1 MNEYDDILNRIVEE
15 FYDTGRLVLNESL
28 YGDTLDVFHNLKN
41 NPKTIDE
48 ILKLYNRLFDFNKE
62 FINKEYV
69 NADETYGI
77 QIEDFIN
84 AITDIKNNLIN
95 LPRDINTLKSL
106 LSRIDTIKEDGVNF
120 TEEEIGEINKKIGN
134 LEYKEKKK
142 ETDKIRG
149 SGEVTTIQTP
159 ERAKESRQ
167 SEIKETNKQELP
179 VLYRDYEGD
188 KDNLYKSNLRTLQYT
203 LKNNTDLGL
212 GDVDKSN
219 LETEIEN
226 SEFGQTTEDA
236 VILFQASKN
245 LEETGIVDIDTW
257 NHLMESLRNSENRK
271 LDDLLNNRTEEV
283 DSDLLNDIKSYAK
296 IDDDNF
302 SDSKK
307 ELFQSLSLKLFSNL
321 VNKQIYTGIKKKG
334 LNDTINNKTIKDI
347 FLEKKGLYEKQNGEF
362 TEIKKLEGEIEELEN
377 GKNDW
382 LNSDNAKNMRSS
394 VNKDR
399 YIETEFDA
407 PIEEKEKK
415 IKEIMD
421 GVKTKSGDFKVDQE
435 DIKFWRDIISKWG
448 KANRE
453 EREKILQ
460 DYVDYRNKRE
470 SIEFFFEKLIKRL
483 KESLKNSEISINE
496 ANELIQSVNHAIY
509 TVYHKEGTDQTK
521 KNKIKYAIKDII
533 KDTDLEGGIFDLID
547 GLRNINIRKIA
558 GDAYEKSFCECNTKD
573 NSYFIG
579 CNSKYGDQ
587 SYLFPNA
594 VQQMKTYLGGVNGN
608 SGHTQCSQEI
618 YQLIINSATTK
629 ADKYDIISDSVV
641 NLTNGTNIPNGKK
654 IEVKKYDKKNE
665 YTLSE
670 FIGLYKKRADVE
682 IYRNQNNN
690 HFIKYNDIIRE
701 VVRLLNEDDNGLANT
716 FKGED
721 SLYGVFVGDYQFYK
735 YDQIDLFWSTQS
747 DQTRGGSDELR
758 LTLKFKIKD
767 GQTPSQWVEG
777 NCNIQ
782 QNESTD
788 RLDNIIENFF
798 DTGKF
803 VF

>member
-1 MNEYDDILNRIVEE
+1 MNEYDDILNRIVDE
-15 FYDTGRLVLNESL
+15 FYDTGKVVLNESV
-28 YGDTLDVFHNLKN
+28 YNDTLDVFHNLKN

-48 ILKLYNRLFDFNKE
+48 ILELYNRLFDYNKG
-62 FINKEYV
+62 FINSKYV

-84 AITDIKNNLIN
+84 AITDIKINLIN
-95 LPRDINTLKSL
+95 LPKDINKLNNL
-106 LSRIDTIKEDGVNF
+106 LRRIERIKEDGVIF
-120 TEEEIGEINKKIGN
+120 SEKEIDNIKKKIKR
-134 LEYKEKKK
+134 KEG
-142 ETDKIRG
+142 DAIRG

-159 ERAKESRQ
+159 ERARESRQ
-167 SEIKETNKQELP
+167 SEIGETNEQELP
-179 VLYRDYEGD
+179 VLSKEYEGV
-188 KDNLYKSNLRTLQYT
+188 KDNIYKSNLRILQYT
-203 LKNNTDLGL
+203 LKNNTELNL
-212 GDVDKSN
+212 GDDDKAN

-236 VILFQASKN
+236 VILFQSVKN
-245 LEETGIVDIDTW
+245 LEQTGIVDIDTW
-257 NHLMESLRNSENRK
+257 NHLMGSLRNSEDRK

-283 DSDLLNDIKSYAK
+283 DTDLLDSIKSYVG
-296 IDDDNF
+296 IDDDDF

-347 FLEKKGLYEKQNGEF
+347 FLEKISLYKKQNGEF
-362 TEIKKLEGEIEELEN
+362 TEIKELEGEIKELEKA
-377 GKNDW
+377 KNDW
-382 LNSDNAKNMRSS
+382 LNSDNAKRIKPNIKKKYIDKRY
-394 VNKDR
+394 VN
-399 YIETEFDA
+399 
-407 PIEEKEKK
+407 PIEEKVKK
-415 IKEIMD
+415 IKEITD

-448 KANRE
+448 NANTE
-453 EREKILQ
+453 KQEKILQ

-496 ANELIQSVNHAIY
+496 VNELIQSVNHAIY
-509 TVYHKEGTDQTK
+509 TVYYKEGTDQTK
-521 KNKIKYAIKDII
+521 KNKIKNAIKDII

-547 GLRNINIRKIA
+547 GLRNINIRKVA

-594 VQQMKTYLGGVNGN
+594 VQQMKTYLDGVNSN
-608 SGHTQCSQEI
+608 SGHTQCAREI
-618 YQLIINSATTK
+618 YELIINSATTK
-629 ADKYDIISDSVV
+629 ADKYDIISDSIV
-641 NLTNGTNIPNGKK
+641 NLTNGVNIPNDKK
-654 IEVKKYDKKNE
+654 IEVKKYDEQNE

-670 FIGLYKKRADVE
+670 FIGLYKKRVDIE
-682 IYRNQNNN
+682 RYRNQNNN
-690 HFIKYNDIIRE
+690 YFNKYNDIIGE
-701 VVRLLNEDDNGLANT
+701 VVRLLNENDNGLSNS

-721 SLYGVFVGDYQFYK
+721 RLYGVFVGDYQFYK

-758 LTLKFKIKD
+758 LTLKFEIRD

-777 NCNIQ
+777 NCNLQ

-788 RLDNIIENFF
+788 RLDEIIENFF

-803 VF
+803 VI

>member
-1 MNEYDDILNRIVEE
+1 MEDFDKYLDQLVEN
-15 FYDTGRLVLNESL
+15 FFDTGKLVLNENYWKDTVNIFRNLRQNPQTVDELLNRYYKITNEHYSNRTDEFNGVMVNNEMTVL
-28 YGDTLDVFHNLKN
+28 DFIEGLQGGDIDEEQYYKDGVIFDYTEEIINLDGEEKTDTEDNTQ
-41 NPKTIDE
+41 TID
-48 ILKLYNRLFDFNKE
+48 LD
-62 FINKEYV
+62 
-69 NADETYGI
+69 
-77 QIEDFIN
+77 
-84 AITDIKNNLIN
+84 NL
-95 LPRDINTLKSL
+95 D
-106 LSRIDTIKEDGVNF
+106 
-120 TEEEIGEINKKIGN
+120 
-134 LEYKEKKK
+134 YKEKKK
-142 ETDKIRG
+142 ETDAIRG
-149 SGEVTTIQTP
+149 SGEVITIQTP
-159 ERAKESRQ
+159 ERAKENREK
-167 SEIKETNKQELP
+167 EIKNTNKEELP
-179 VLYRDYEGD
+179 ILSKDYEGD
-188 KDNLYKSNLRTLQYT
+188 KNNIYKSNLRILQYT
-203 LKNNTDLGL
+203 LKNNTDLDL
-212 GDVDKSN
+212 GDVDKAN

-236 VILFQASKN
+236 VILFQADKN
-245 LEETGIVDIDTW
+245 LEETGIVDINTW

-283 DSDLLNDIKSYAK
+283 DINLLDSIKSYVE

-347 FLEKKGLYEKQNGEF
+347 FLEKIGLYEKQNGEF
-362 TEIKKLEGEIEELEN
+362 TEIKKLEDEIEELEN
-377 GKNDW
+377 GKNVW
-382 LNSDNAKNMRSS
+382 LNSDNAKNMRFS

-701 VVRLLNEDDNGLANT
+701 VVRLLNENDNGLANS

-721 SLYGVFVGDYQFYK
+721 RLYGVFVGDYQFYGH
-735 YDQIDLFWSTQS
+735 DQIELKWSTQS
-747 DQTRGGSDELR
+747 DQNRGKDELR
-758 LTLKFKIKD
+758 LTLKFSIIQGK
-767 GQTPSQWVEG
+767 TPSQWVEG
-777 NCNIQ
+777 NCNLQ
-782 QNESTD
+782 QNESTN
-788 RLDNIIENFF
+788 RIDNIIENFF
-798 DTGKF
+798 DTGNF
-803 VF
+803 DI

>member
-1 MNEYDDILNRIVEE
+1 MNEYDNILNRIVDE
-15 FYDTGRLVLNESL
+15 FYDTGKVVLNESV
-28 YGDTLDVFHNLKN
+28 YNDTLDVFHNLKN

-48 ILKLYNRLFDFNKE
+48 ILELYNRLFDYNKG
-62 FINKEYV
+62 FINSKYV

-84 AITDIKNNLIN
+84 AITDIKINLIN
-95 LPRDINTLKSL
+95 LPKDINKLNNL
-106 LSRIDTIKEDGVNF
+106 LRRIERIKEDGVIF
-120 TEEEIGEINKKIGN
+120 SEKEIDNIKKKIKR
-134 LEYKEKKK
+134 KEG
-142 ETDKIRG
+142 DAIRG

-159 ERAKESRQ
+159 ERARESRQ
-167 SEIKETNKQELP
+167 SEIGETNEQELP
-179 VLYRDYEGD
+179 VLSKEYEGV
-188 KDNLYKSNLRTLQYT
+188 KDNIYKSNLRILQYT
-203 LKNNTDLGL
+203 LKNNTELNL
-212 GDVDKSN
+212 GDDDKAN

-236 VILFQASKN
+236 VILFQSVKN
-245 LEETGIVDIDTW
+245 LEQTGIVDIDTW
-257 NHLMESLRNSENRK
+257 NHLMGSLRNSEDRK

-283 DSDLLNDIKSYAK
+283 DTDLLDSIKSYVG
-296 IDDDNF
+296 IDDDDF

-347 FLEKKGLYEKQNGEF
+347 FLEKISLYKKQNGEF
-362 TEIKKLEGEIEELEN
+362 TEIKELEGEIKELEKA
-377 GKNDW
+377 KNDW
-382 LNSDNAKNMRSS
+382 LNSDNAKRIKPNIKKKYIDKRY
-394 VNKDR
+394 VN
-399 YIETEFDA
+399 
-407 PIEEKEKK
+407 PIEEKVKK
-415 IKEIMD
+415 IKEITD

-448 KANRE
+448 NANTE
-453 EREKILQ
+453 KQEKILQ

-496 ANELIQSVNHAIY
+496 VNELIQSVNHAIY
-509 TVYHKEGTDQTK
+509 TVYYKEGTDQTK
-521 KNKIKYAIKDII
+521 KNKIKNAIKDII

-547 GLRNINIRKIA
+547 GLRNINIRKVA

-594 VQQMKTYLGGVNGN
+594 VQQMKTYLDGVNSN
-608 SGHTQCSQEI
+608 SGHTQCAREI
-618 YQLIINSATTK
+618 YELIINSATTK
-629 ADKYDIISDSVV
+629 ADKYDIISDSIV
-641 NLTNGTNIPNGKK
+641 NLTNGVNIPNDKK
-654 IEVKKYDKKNE
+654 IEVKKYDEQNE

-670 FIGLYKKRADVE
+670 FIGLYKKRVDIE
-682 IYRNQNNN
+682 RYRNQNNN
-690 HFIKYNDIIRE
+690 YFNKYNDIIGE
-701 VVRLLNEDDNGLANT
+701 VVRLLNENDNGLSNS

-721 SLYGVFVGDYQFYK
+721 RLYGVFVGDYQFYK

-758 LTLKFKIKD
+758 LTLKFEIRD

-777 NCNIQ
+777 NCNLQ

-788 RLDNIIENFF
+788 RLDEIIENFF

-803 VF
+803 VI

>member
-15 FYDTGRLVLNESL
+15 FYDTGRLVLNE
-28 YGDTLDVFHNLKN
+28 YGKYKN
-41 NPKTIDE
+41 VPKE
-48 ILKLYNRLFDFNKE
+48 IAEIYGVINWNFDFIIQQLKSGRLEGIDVKLKSLNDDWKNLNDYQIEE
-62 FINKEYV
+62 FLNFHPYFEDKIDFLNQNFDSLKHISEKFNQYKNLDFFREKKDIKLLYDLNNELV
-69 NADETYGI
+69 KY
-77 QIEDFIN
+77 QIEDVEEFLPN
-84 AITDIKNNLIN
+84 DIIKILN
-95 LPRDINTLKSL
+95 DK
-106 LSRIDTIKEDGVNF
+106 IKEVEGIDA
-120 TEEEIGEINKKIGN
+120 
-134 LEYKEKKK
+134 
-142 ETDKIRG
+142 IRG

-159 ERAKESRQ
+159 ERARESRQ
-167 SEIKETNKQELP
+167 SEIEETNKQELP
-179 VLYRDYEGD
+179 VLSKEYEGV
-188 KDNLYKSNLRTLQYT
+188 KDNIYKSNLRILQYT

-212 GDVDKSN
+212 SDVDKAN

-226 SEFGQTTEDA
+226 SEFGQTTEEA
-236 VILFQASKN
+236 VILFQAVKN

-257 NHLMESLRNSENRK
+257 NYLMESLRNSENRK

-283 DSDLLNDIKSYAK
+283 DTDLLNNIQSYVE

-347 FLEKKGLYEKQNGEF
+347 FLEKIRLYEKQNDEF
-362 TEIKKLEGEIEELEN
+362 TEIKKLEDEIKELEN
-377 GKNDW
+377 SKNNW
-382 LNSDNAKNMRSS
+382 LNSDNAKKISPNI
-394 VNKDR
+394 KKQ
-399 YIETEFDA
+399 YIDKTYLN

-415 IKEIMD
+415 IKEITD

-435 DIKFWRDIISKWG
+435 DIKFWRDIISEWG
-448 KANRE
+448 KANTE
-453 EREKILQ
+453 KQKKILQ

-509 TVYHKEGTDQTK
+509 AVYYKEGTDQTK
-521 KNKIKYAIKDII
+521 KNKIKNAIKDII
-533 KDTDLEGGIFDLID
+533 KDTDLDGGIFDLID
-547 GLRNINIRKIA
+547 GLRNINIRKVA

-594 VQQMKTYLGGVNGN
+594 VQQMKTYLDGAN
-608 SGHTQCSQEI
+608 SNYDYDKCAQDI

-641 NLTNGTNIPNGKK
+641 KLTNDVNIPNGKK
-654 IEVKKYDKKNE
+654 IEVKKYSEQNE

-670 FIGLYKKRADVE
+670 FIGLYKKKVGC
-682 IYRNQNNN
+682 RN
-690 HFIKYNDIIRE
+690 I
-701 VVRLLNEDDNGLANT
+701 
-716 FKGED
+716 
-721 SLYGVFVGDYQFYK
+721 
-735 YDQIDLFWSTQS
+735 
-747 DQTRGGSDELR
+747 
-758 LTLKFKIKD
+758 
-767 GQTPSQWVEG
+767 
-777 NCNIQ
+777 
-782 QNESTD
+782 
-788 RLDNIIENFF
+788 
-798 DTGKF
+798 
-803 VF
+803 

>member
-15 FYDTGRLVLNESL
+15 FYDTGRLVLSESL
-28 YGDTLDVFHNLKN
+28 YSDTLDVFHNLKKT
-41 NPKTIDE
+41 PKTIDE
-48 ILKLYNRLFDFNKE
+48 ILKLYDKLFNYNKG
-62 FINKEYV
+62 FINSEYV
-69 NADETYGI
+69 NKDVYGI
-77 QIEDFIN
+77 LIVDFIDT
-84 AITDIKNNLIN
+84 ITDIKNKLID
-95 LPRDINTLKSL
+95 LPSDINTLDSL
-106 LSRIDTIKEDGVNF
+106 LSKIESIKGEGVIF
-120 TEEEIGEINKKIGN
+120 PEEEIDNIKKKIKR
-134 LEYKEKKK
+134 KEG
-142 ETDKIRG
+142 DAIRG

-159 ERAKESRQ
+159 ERARESRQ
-167 SEIKETNKQELP
+167 SEIEETNEQELP
-179 VLYRDYEGD
+179 VLSRDYEGD

-203 LKNNTDLGL
+203 LKNNTDLDL
-212 GDVDKSN
+212 GDVDKSK
-219 LETEIEN
+219 LETEIKN

-245 LEETGIVDIDTW
+245 LEETGIVNIDTW
-257 NHLMESLRNSENRK
+257 NHLMESLRKSENRK

-283 DSDLLNDIKSYAK
+283 DTDLLDSIKSYVE
-296 IDDDNF
+296 IDDDYF

-307 ELFQSLSLKLFSNL
+307 EFFQSLSLKLFSNL

-347 FLEKKGLYEKQNGEF
+347 FLEKISLYEKQNGEF
-362 TEIKKLEGEIEELEN
+362 TEIKKLEDEIKELEVS
-377 GKNDW
+377 KNDW
-382 LNSDNAKNMRSS
+382 LNSDNAKKISPTIKDGYI
-394 VNKDR
+394 NKEYD
-399 YIETEFDA
+399 T
-407 PIEEKEKK
+407 PIKNKKEEIKK
-415 IKEIMD
+415 ITD

-435 DIKFWRDIISKWG
+435 DIKFWGDIISKWG
-448 KANRE
+448 NANTE
-453 EREKILQ
+453 KKEKILQ

-496 ANELIQSVNHAIY
+496 VNELIQSVNHAIY
-509 TVYHKEGTDQTK
+509 TVYYKEGTDQTK
-521 KNKIKYAIKDII
+521 KNKIKNAIKDII

-547 GLRNINIRKIA
+547 GLRNINIRKVA

-608 SGHTQCSQEI
+608 SEHTKCAQEI

-641 NLTNGTNIPNGKK
+641 NLTNDTNIPNGKK
-654 IEVKKYDKKNE
+654 IEVKKYDEQNE

-670 FIGLYKKRADVE
+670 FIGLYKKRVDIE
-682 IYRNQNNN
+682 TYRNQNNN

-701 VVRLLNEDDNGLANT
+701 VVRLLNDDDNGLANT
-716 FKGED
+716 FNGED

-747 DQTRGGSDELR
+747 DQNRGGSDELR
-758 LTLKFKIKD
+758 LTLKFKIRD
-767 GQTPSQWVEG
+767 DQTPSQWVEG
-777 NCNIQ
+777 NCNLQ

-788 RLDNIIENFF
+788 RLDGIIENFF

-803 VF
+803 VI